1 MQVYRSVFVCGL
13 AVCSLV
19 MADEP
24 EPPEEMGR
32 DTLSIANAVDQAESL
47 YEKRV
52 SFLATMTF
60 KDVST
65 QNMVVADA
73 TAAIWVKLSHLFAD
87 DAQRLDAM
95 LKDMSVGS
103 RLEIWGTLH
112 RGNYRP
118 VLDAIGWRVLG
129 QEKLPPPPQADLAR
143 FFRGE
148 YDCNRIRVTGVVER
162 WREVDGLWDLLAATN
177 EGKYF
182 IRVPKPSLSNAPD
195 EYIGQTVN
203 VCGIATGLFNTRGE
217 LVTPGVTVNGPAD
230 IAVITPTLEIDNSPL
245 FIPLERIDSFRG
257 LRNQNERVR
266 TRGVITL
273 VAQDESVYIQKGL
286 RGVIVESSKSHG
298 FRPGDQVEVV
308 GKLNHRRSITG
319 INGTTIRVIDHPGE
333 IEPTAISPADI
344 VRVNSSSVLQRGR
357 AVPSD
362 FFAVR
367 IRFSGRVYDLQ
378 QTQAGGTLLLDT
390 DGCLTTVSMSR
401 AVFLS
406 LRGLQR
412 ESTVEITGVTM
423 PPEHPATRHVNPLV
437 AGNESFLQVLISDAS
452 DLVII
457 SRPPWWTPGRLT
469 ALLAAT
475 AAVLIGGGIWNTA
488 LSARVTK
495 QAAKISGYVR
505 SQTLLNER
513 LRIARELHDTMEQ
526 DLACLMMKIDAEVS
540 LQDAEQPRGF
550 LQGVR
555 RHLAQIQAEAHDF
568 LWDLRD
574 PIRVGGNLS
583 AAMVSQIEYL
593 QAMTDVPIRCQRQLG
608 GIFVAPRIQ
617 HTILRVARESIGNAI
632 RHAAASQIDVS
643 IKYDKGIISL
653 VVADDGVGFEK
664 SDVACLEGHYGLT
677 GMRERIEQI
686 GGRLEIEA
694 SRGRGTTVCV
704 TVMTDEQEP
713 VG

>member
-24 EPPEEMGR
+24 APPEEMGR
-32 DTLSIANAVDQAESL
+32 NTLSIATAVHQAESL

-52 SFLATMTF
+52 SFLVTVTL
-60 KDVST
+60 KDASGK
-65 QNMVVADA
+65 NLVVADA
-73 TAAIWVKLSHLFAD
+73 TAGIWVRLSHLFAED
-87 DAQRLDAM
+87 PQRLAAM

-118 VLDAIGWRVLG
+118 VLEASGWRVLG
-129 QEKLPPPPQADLAR
+129 QEKLPPPPQANPAR

-148 YDCNRIRVTGVVER
+148 YDCDRIRVTGVVER
-162 WREVDGLWDLLAATN
+162 WREVDGLWDLLATTN

-182 IRVPKPSLSNAPD
+182 IRVPKRSLPNAPD
-195 EYIGQTVN
+195 EYIGQTLDVS
-203 VCGIATGLFNTRGE
+203 GIATGLFNTRGE

-230 IAVITPTLEIDNSPL
+230 VALITPTPEIDSSPL
-245 FIPLERIDSFRG
+245 LVPLDRIDSFRG

-273 VAQDESVYIQKGL
+273 LAQDESIYIQKGL
-286 RGVIVESSKSHG
+286 RGVIVDSSKSHG
-298 FRPGDQVEVV
+298 FRPGDRVEVV
-308 GKLNHRRSITG
+308 GTLNHRRSITG
-319 INGTTIRVIDHPGE
+319 IDGNSIRLIDHPGE

-367 IRFSGRVYDLQ
+367 IRFTGRVYDLQ

-437 AGNESFLQVLISDAS
+437 AGGESFLQVLISDAS

-457 SRPPWWTPGRLT
+457 SRPPWWTPSRLT

-475 AAVLIGGGIWNTA
+475 AAVLIGGIIWNTA

-505 SQTLLNER
+505 SQTLLDER
-513 LRIARELHDTMEQ
+513 LRVARELHDTMEQ

-540 LQDAEQPRGF
+540 LQEAEQPRGF

-574 PIRVGGNLS
+574 PIRISGNLS

-593 QAMTDVPIRCQRQLG
+593 QAMTDVPIRCRRQLG

-617 HTILRVARESIGNAI
+617 HAILRIAREGIGNAI

-643 IKYDKGIISL
+643 IKHNKGIITL

-664 SDVACLEGHYGLT
+664 SDVACLEGHYGLI

-694 SRGRGTTVCV
+694 SPGRGTKVCA

>member
-24 EPPEEMGR
+24 APPEEMGR
-32 DTLSIANAVDQAESL
+32 NTLSIATAVHQAESL

-52 SFLATMTF
+52 SFLATITL
-60 KDVST
+60 KDASGK
-65 QNMVVADA
+65 NLVVADA
-73 TAAIWVKLSHLFAD
+73 TAGIWVKLSHLFAE
-87 DAQRLDAM
+87 DAQRLAAM

-118 VLDAIGWRVLG
+118 VLEASGWRVLG
-129 QEKLPPPPQADLAR
+129 QEKLPPPPQADPVR

-148 YDCNRIRVTGVVER
+148 YDCDRIRVTGVVER
-162 WREVDGLWDLLAATN
+162 WREVDGLWDLLATTN

-182 IRVPKPSLSNAPD
+182 IRVPKRSLPNAPD
-195 EYIGQTVN
+195 EYIGQTLDVS
-203 VCGIATGLFNTRGE
+203 GIATGLFNTRGE

-230 IAVITPTLEIDNSPL
+230 VALITPTPEIDSSPL
-245 FIPLERIDSFRG
+245 LVPLDRIDSFRG

-273 VAQDESVYIQKGL
+273 LAQDESIYIQKGL
-286 RGVIVESSKSHG
+286 RGVIVDSSKSHG
-298 FRPGDQVEVV
+298 FRPGDRVEVV
-308 GKLNHRRSITG
+308 GTLNHRRSITG
-319 INGTTIRVIDHPGE
+319 IDGNSIRFIDHPGE

-367 IRFSGRVYDLQ
+367 IRFTGRVYDLQ

-437 AGNESFLQVLISDAS
+437 AGGESFLQVLISDAS

-457 SRPPWWTPGRLT
+457 SRPPWWTPSRLT

-475 AAVLIGGGIWNTA
+475 AAVLIGGIIWNTA

-505 SQTLLNER
+505 SQTLLDER
-513 LRIARELHDTMEQ
+513 LRVARELHDTMEQ

-540 LQDAEQPRGF
+540 QEAEQPRGF

-574 PIRVGGNLS
+574 PIRVSGNLS

-593 QAMTDVPIRCQRQLG
+593 QAMTDVPISCRRQLG

-617 HTILRVARESIGNAI
+617 HAILRVARESIGNAI

-643 IKYDKGIISL
+643 IRHNKGIITL
-653 VVADDGVGFEK
+653 VVVDDGVGFEK
-664 SDVACLEGHYGLT
+664 SDVACLEGHYGLI

-694 SRGRGTTVCV
+694 SPGRGTTVCA

-713 VG
+713 LG